1 MPSSFERKHA
11 ATIGYVND
19 AIVDAYEKMQTWV
32 TTHADQLEYVQHIG
46 TILNSANRLSTDS
59 RTVTERAQ
67 AILAS
72 VNAIVQAMINAG
84 VDMEGVT
91 TSEIAQYINGI
102 AVNSGIWI
110 EDANGQR
117 WTAASWAAAKEQA
130 GGVDPAVFQ
139 GILLTNSEH
148 EFYVASRDYGPMQW
162 GTYGHTVPNMQG
174 GNVTSPTDGEYNAR
188 KLLAAT
194 DPDKLRPWGWAINYF
209 QGMTRVDVLG
219 KDCIFFPDQ
228 ETLTAWATGLGLYEM
243 LAIGQSMIYAIP
255 HTDEGYWVLKYFSG
269 TNSIAFANREAVAP
283 YMDNYGQIGST
294 VMECCVAHKEN
305 NDDPLFWRCPSL
317 FECLMM
323 CMNRDAINACRA
335 AIGKVALPSGTVWTV
350 IQNSNLHAY
359 CFGLA
364 DGNWNNY
371 SKNNNY
377 NVVPVASRQISA

>member
-102 AVNSGIWI
+102 ASNSGIWI

-139 GILLTNSEH
+139 ES
-148 EFYVASRDYGPMQW
+148 F
-162 GTYGHTVPNMQG
+162 
-174 GNVTSPTDGEYNAR
+174 SPTAN
-188 KLLAAT
+188 
-194 DPDKLRPWGWAINYF
+194 
-209 QGMTRVDVLG
+209 MS
-219 KDCIFFPDQ
+219 
-228 ETLTAWATGLGLYEM
+228 
-243 LAIGQSMIYAIP
+243 SM
-255 HTDEGYWVLKYFSG
+255 
-269 TNSIAFANREAVAP
+269 
-283 YMDNYGQIGST
+283 
-294 VMECCVAHKEN
+294 
-305 NDDPLFWRCPSL
+305 
-317 FECLMM
+317 
-323 CMNRDAINACRA
+323 
-335 AIGKVALPSGTVWTV
+335 
-350 IQNSNLHAY
+350 
-359 CFGLA
+359 
-364 DGNWNNY
+364 
-371 SKNNNY
+371 
-377 NVVPVASRQISA
+377 